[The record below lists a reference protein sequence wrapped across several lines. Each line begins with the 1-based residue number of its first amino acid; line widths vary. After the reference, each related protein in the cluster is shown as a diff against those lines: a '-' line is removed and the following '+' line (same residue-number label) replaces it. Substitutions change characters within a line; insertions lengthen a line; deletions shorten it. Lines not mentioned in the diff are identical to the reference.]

1 MYISPQGSTVNMNIN
16 QKLYSHYFENVNPN
30 FVRLGTVL
38 FIGLGFCLLSLLA
51 GVVLGLFDKRAEI
64 ITKRKSGD
72 GLLTLSLS
80 LSLSLSLVPS
90 PKIVV

>member
-1 MYISPQGSTVNMNIN
+1 MNIN

-38 FIGLGFCLLSLLA
+38 FIGLGFCLLS

-80 LSLSLSLVPS
+80 LSLSLSGSKSKNSCLTS
-90 PKIVV
+90 LLSLYIINCHR